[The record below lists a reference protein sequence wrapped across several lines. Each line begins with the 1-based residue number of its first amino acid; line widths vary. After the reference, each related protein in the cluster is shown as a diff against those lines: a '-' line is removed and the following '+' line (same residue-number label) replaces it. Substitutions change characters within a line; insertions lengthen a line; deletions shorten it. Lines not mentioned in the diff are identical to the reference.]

1 MDLEKKTRSIVD
13 IIKAYAASE
22 KTNLPVFPG
31 VAFEL
36 QQLLADD
43 DTSVDQVAKVIGKDQ
58 ALSIQVLKLA
68 NSALFSGPFQVRTIR
83 DATMRLGLN
92 HVFNL
97 VVCTSQ
103 QSLYKSSN
111 QALNKHL
118 QTSWKHALCMAIG
131 TQWLVQ
137 EVGSRP
143 LKDEAFLAGL
153 LHDIGKL
160 VLIKVLEKMNS
171 KNEDLVFSN
180 AFISKV
186 LASMH
191 PEQGYELMDE
201 WGIPDV
207 FSRIA
212 RSHHDEEFDPD
223 DVLLVSVRVVN
234 HVCRAEGVSTTPD
247 TGLDLKA
254 LPEVRALGI
263 GSDALDELRSIISES
278 TTPGFNS

>member
-1 MDLEKKTRSIVD
+1 MNSEKKTRSVVD

-43 DTSVDQVAKVIGKDQ
+43 NTSVDQVAKVIGKDQ
-58 ALSIQVLKLA
+58 TLSIQVLKLA
-68 NSALFSGPFQVRTIR
+68 NSALFSGPSQVRTIK

-103 QSLYKSSN
+103 QNMYKSSN
-111 QALNKHL
+111 PTLNKHL
-118 QTSWKHALCMAIG
+118 QTSWKHALCAAIG
-131 TQWLVQ
+131 AKWLVQ
-137 EVGSRP
+137 ELGSKQ

-160 VLIKVLEKMNS
+160 ILIKVLEKMNS

-186 LASMH
+186 LVSMH

-201 WGIPDV
+201 WGIPETYCK
-207 FSRIA
+207 IA
-212 RSHHDEEFDPD
+212 RDHHEEIFDPD
-223 DVLLVSVRVVN
+223 DVLLMAVRVVN
-234 HVCRAEGVSTTPD
+234 HVCRAEGLSTNPD
-247 TGLDLKA
+247 PELDLKA

-263 GSDALDELRSIISES
+263 GSDALDELRAIIAES
-278 TTPGFNS
+278 TTPGFNG